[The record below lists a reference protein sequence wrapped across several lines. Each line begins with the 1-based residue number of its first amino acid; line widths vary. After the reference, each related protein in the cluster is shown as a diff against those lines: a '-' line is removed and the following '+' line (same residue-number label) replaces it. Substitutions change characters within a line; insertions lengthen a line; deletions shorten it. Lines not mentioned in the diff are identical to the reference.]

1 MNIIFATITDA
12 PIIHHLMTQAFTA
25 YKDEVPPS
33 SALEETIQSVSTALH
48 NGEQAFVGYM
58 NDEPVGMVRF
68 HVNEDYVYF
77 YRLSVIPEKQG
88 QGIAKELLKS
98 LEAYAIKQ
106 EKLIVKCKVRMTAPK
121 NIALYHSIGYKIY
134 DEEVLAKPHGITLKV
149 VSMMK
154 VVI

>member
-1 MNIIFATITDA
+1 MKIISATKNDA
-12 PIIHHLMTQAFTA
+12 PIIHNLMIQAFMA
-25 YKDEVPPS
+25 YKNEVPPS
-33 SALEETIQSVSTALH
+33 SALEETIQSISTALH

-58 NDEPVGMVRF
+58 DDKSVGMVRF
-68 HVNEDYVYF
+68 HVKEDYVYF

-98 LEAYAIKQ
+98 LEAYALEQ
-106 EKLIVKCKVRMTAPK
+106 EKLIIKCKVRMTVPK

-134 DEEVLAKPHGITLKV
+134 AEETLARPHGITLKV

-154 VVI
+154 IVI